1 LTIQDLGSIGELI
14 AALAT
19 VATLAYLALQ
29 IRQNTRAIQGSALR
43 ESQALLS
50 EAHFPMLNNPEL
62 GVVFEQG
69 LNDPDSL
76 SDAEA
81 DAFDL
86 ALYTVIATFQALYFQ
101 QRQSLLDSEIFD
113 QQTRALIGYF
123 RRPGGDKWWRATSC
137 DFSPKFRSFSEKQIE
152 LAGGEIRDWRGKVL
166 ARNRDGTT

>member
-1 LTIQDLGSIGELI
+1 MTIQDLGSIGELI
-14 AALAT
+14 AAIAT

-50 EAHFPMLNNPEL
+50 EAHFPMLSNPEL
-62 GVVFEQG
+62 GATFEKG

-76 SDAEA
+76 SDVEA

-86 ALYTVIATFQALYFQ
+86 AMYTVIATFQALYFQ
-101 QRQSLLDSEIFD
+101 QQQSLLDSEVFD

-123 RRPGGDKWWRATSC
+123 LRPGGDQWWRATAP
-137 DFSPKFRSFSEKQIE
+137 DFSPTFRSFIEKQIA
-152 LAGGEIRDWRGKVL
+152 LAEGEIRDWRGKVL
-166 ARNRDGTT
+166 VPDRDGAA

>member
-1 LTIQDLGSIGELI
+1 MTIQDLGSIGELI
-14 AALAT
+14 AAVAT

-62 GVVFEQG
+62 GSLFERG

-76 SDAEA
+76 SETEA

-101 QRQSLLDSEIFD
+101 QQQSLLDTEIFD

-123 RRPGGDKWWRATSC
+123 RRPGGVKWWRATAAE
-137 DFSPKFRSFSEKQIE
+137 FSPSFRNFIEKQLT
-152 LAGGEIRDWRGKVL
+152 LAKGEIRDWRGRVL
-166 ARNRDGTT
+166 ARDRDSTA